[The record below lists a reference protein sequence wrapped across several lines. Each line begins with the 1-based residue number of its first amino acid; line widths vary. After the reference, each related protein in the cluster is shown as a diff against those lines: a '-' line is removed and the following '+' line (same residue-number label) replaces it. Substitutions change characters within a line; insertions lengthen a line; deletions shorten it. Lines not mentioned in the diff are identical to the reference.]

1 MKKSPHFAIFITF
14 IAITISIS
22 AQQQGTAKQIKNHKK
37 LIETFRKQKDAAYKI
52 PEKTMLTPELLK
64 DFKALKYFPVDYNY
78 KIKAKL
84 TKLETLPSIII
95 KTSTGKASNYVIYG
109 TLSFKINSKPYKLN
123 VYQSARLVGSV
134 VTRNA
139 LFLPFTDKTSG
150 KETYAGGRYLVLD
163 IPNGDTL
170 TLDFN
175 FAYNPYCVYNPN
187 HSCPIPPKENDLAV
201 RILAGEKMYQ

>member
-1 MKKSPHFAIFITF
+1 MKTFFYLSSLLIFMLSTGNL
-14 IAITISIS
+14 S
-22 AQQQGTAKQIKNHKK
+22 AQDINQQKIQQHKQQIDA
-37 LIETFRKQKDAAYKI
+37 FRQQKDATYKI

-64 DFKALKYFPVDYNY
+64 DFKGLKYFPVDFNY
-78 KIKAKL
+78 KVEAQL
-84 TKLETLPSIII
+84 TRLETLPKIVI
-95 KTSTGKASNYVIYG
+95 KTSTGKIADYVIYG
-109 TLSFKINSKPYKLN
+109 TLTFNIKGKSYSLN

-150 KETYAGGRYLVLD
+150 KETYGGGRYLVLD
-163 IPNGDTL
+163 IPNGNTL

-175 FAYNPYCVYNPN
+175 LAYNPYCVYNPN

-201 RILAGEKMYQ
+201 NIPVGEKMYN